1 MARVGSMEGG
11 GRQIPPLSWPAGG
24 SSWSSTSAQNV
35 PKIDIECEFFC
46 LSLFDRVLD
55 RCWNPEPIQIS
66 WLASKAWD
74 DVGGRGR
81 YGTTEKLF
89 SVNPKNV
96 RNGRNNMIWM
106 SIHRH
111 HPRDPP
117 THPLVVTSFPRGIWS
132 LMGFAPLPC
141 CDWFMLL
148 SVPFLCWFVT
158 ACVSACSSGSFGV
171 VDLHSGKGAMGNWG
185 NDQRMCAFVCP
196 YARTCVW
203 LFIYLCVCLCPC
215 ALPRQFER

>member
-1 MARVGSMEGG
+1 M
-11 GRQIPPLSWPAGG
+11 
-24 SSWSSTSAQNV
+24 
-35 PKIDIECEFFC
+35 
-46 LSLFDRVLD
+46 D

-117 THPLVVTSFPRGIWS
+117 THPLVATSFPRGIWS

>member
-1 MARVGSMEGG
+1 MARVGSMKGG
-11 GRQIPPLSWPAGG
+11 GRQIPPLSWPPRG

-46 LSLFDRVLD
+46 LSFFDRVLD

-117 THPLVVTSFPRGIWS
+117 THPLVATSFPRRIWS
-132 LMGFAPLPC
+132 L
-141 CDWFMLL
+141 
-148 SVPFLCWFVT
+148 T
-158 ACVSACSSGSFGV
+158 RV
-171 VDLHSGKGAMGNWG
+171 V
-185 NDQRMCAFVCP
+185 RCA
-196 YARTCVW
+196 
-203 LFIYLCVCLCPC
+203 
-215 ALPRQFER
+215 

>member
-1 MARVGSMEGG
+1 MARAGSMEGG

-55 RCWNPEPIQIS
+55 RFWNPEPIQIS

-96 RNGRNNMIWM
+96 RNGRNNRIWM
-106 SIHRH
+106 SVHRH

-141 CDWFMLL
+141 CDWLMLL
-148 SVPFLCWFVT
+148 SVRFCVGLSQHAFLRV
-158 ACVSACSSGSFGV
+158 
-171 VDLHSGKGAMGNWG
+171 
-185 NDQRMCAFVCP
+185 RP
-196 YARTCVW
+196 AR
-203 LFIYLCVCLCPC
+203 LG
-215 ALPRQFER
+215 